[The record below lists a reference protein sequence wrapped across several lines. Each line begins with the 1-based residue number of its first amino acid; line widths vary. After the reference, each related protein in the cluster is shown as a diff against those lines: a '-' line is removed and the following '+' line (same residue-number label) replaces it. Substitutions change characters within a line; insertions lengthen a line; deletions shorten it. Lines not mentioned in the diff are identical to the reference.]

1 MSLFSYKKQYCCLQ
15 RQLKEDRTFEHKAH
29 QFQSMSTR
37 CTCVSYMYF
46 NGTLTTAV
54 LRFWLLFG
62 VVKRLG
68 VRVEEAFK
76 ISEKHSEGETDGLD
90 VFCVC
95 VCVF

>member
-1 MSLFSYKKQYCCLQ
+1 
-15 RQLKEDRTFEHKAH
+15 
-29 QFQSMSTR
+29 
-37 CTCVSYMYF
+37 MYF

-95 VCVF
+95 VCVLMTLLWKAVPSLAE